1 MRHAALALILFAGPV
16 WADDGA
22 SMIEEGAKLFFQGIL
37 EEMNPALDQLRGYAD
52 QIEPA
57 MQAFADRMGPALIKL
72 LAFVDDIGNYDMPA
86 FMPNGDIII
95 RRSPDAPPFTPPE
108 VEPVI
113 TDL

>member
-1 MRHAALALILFAGPV
+1 MKHAALALLLSTSPA
-16 WADDGA
+16 WAQDGT
-22 SMIEEGAKLFFQGIL
+22 SLIEEGAKLFFQGIL
-37 EEMNPALDQLRGYAD
+37 EEMDPALDQLRDYAD

-72 LAFVDDIGNYDMPA
+72 LAFVDDIGNYDMPE

-95 RRSPDAPPFTPPE
+95 RRSPDAPPFTPP
-108 VEPVI
+108 VAEPVI